1 MSRTTRRAPAAS
13 THGPIPGATVGDRRP
28 PRRTMEVRVGKRHDR
43 LWACPSRLACQH
55 RVDPTA
61 FTRRP
66 ALRIVSRTGPAR
78 ARPWGHQC
86 AGLAF
91 GPKETEQPADLGKSE
106 GPISSIHRNTAAAE
120 AGSRSR
126 TRRPARASTTM
137 TPIARVTRCGVGRR
151 SARVR
156 LQGVARDFGAG
167 ASSGSLP
174 GPIPSIEYD
183 QIESSSVRDR
193 MPIERGSHFTLGDR

>member
-1 MSRTTRRAPAAS
+1 MSRTTRRAPATS

-78 ARPWGHQC
+78 ARPGWGHQC

-91 GPKETEQPADLGKSE
+91 GPKETEQPADLGKSDRADLLDPPE
-106 GPISSIHRNTAAAE
+106 HR
-120 AGSRSR
+120 GGRSR
-126 TRRPARASTTM
+126 IAIEDTPPSACFDHHDTDRA
-137 TPIARVTRCGVGRR
+137 
-151 SARVR
+151 
-156 LQGVARDFGAG
+156 
-167 ASSGSLP
+167 
-174 GPIPSIEYD
+174 
-183 QIESSSVRDR
+183 
-193 MPIERGSHFTLGDR
+193 GDALWSW